1 MLGNT
6 CQFKTKSKRVLT
18 AHIRAQH
25 DDETEHIKCDQ
36 CEFKAKNNRGLKI
49 HISVMHENRDEKI
62 YQCEK
67 CEFKTKSKGGIK
79 IHEKAKHPE
88 AHVIPGHEKL
98 KIKDKMKHKDKKV
111 IPKLTSLSKVS
122 ELEKN
127 TNQIKIKSL
136 QRIVSEP
143 DIKENKMLWLQPER
157 A

>member
-1 MLGNT
+1 
-6 CQFKTKSKRVLT
+6 
-18 AHIRAQH
+18 
-25 DDETEHIKCDQ
+25 
-36 CEFKAKNNRGLKI
+36 
-49 HISVMHENRDEKI
+49 MHENRDMEI

-127 TNQIKIKSL
+127 ANQIKIKSL

-143 DIKENKMLWLQPER
+143 DIKENKLLWLQPER
-157 A
+157 ENPTGIGDTQFSTEPL